1 MDKFLYFK
9 DANDDAYLY
18 PVANLLGI
26 VHDADTTLKLRF
38 KSAVTGSAAATEV
51 DLVTLTIDSNK
62 EQEVCDAIVG
72 AINAPGVHSSGMV
85 VVADALAG
93 VFIHP
98 AITGTASTFDS

>member
-1 MDKFLYFK
+1 MKFLYFK
-9 DANDDAYLY
+9 DANDDAYMF
-18 PVANLLGI
+18 PAANLI
-26 VHDADTTLKLRF
+26 SVIHDADTTLKLFFESTTRD
-38 KSAVTGSAAATEV
+38 AADT

-72 AINAPGVHSSGMV
+72 ALNAGNAHSSGMV

-98 AITGTASTFDS
+98 AISGTALTLDT

>member
-1 MDKFLYFK
+1 MEKFLYFK
-9 DANDDAYLY
+9 DANDDAQLY
-18 PVANLLGI
+18 PASSLIGI
-26 VHDADTTLKLRF
+26 IHDADTTLKLRF
-38 KSAVTGSAAATEV
+38 KSAVTNSATATEI

-72 AINAPGVHSSGMV
+72 ALNAPGAHSSGMV

-98 AITGTASTFDS
+98 AITGTAATLDS

>member
-1 MDKFLYFK
+1 MEKFLYFK
-9 DANDDAYLY
+9 DANDDAQLY
-18 PVANLLGI
+18 PAANLLGI
-26 VHDADTTLKLRF
+26 IHDADTTLKLRF
-38 KSAVTGSAAATEV
+38 KSAVTGSGAATEV

-72 AINAPGVHSSGMV
+72 ALNATHSSGMV

-98 AITGTASTFDS
+98 AITGTAATLDS

>member
-1 MDKFLYFK
+1 MKFLYFK
-9 DANDDAYLY
+9 DADNDAYMY
-18 PVANLLGI
+18 PAANLINVL
-26 VHDADTTLKLRF
+26 HDGDTALKLFFVPATNDAADT
-38 KSAVTGSAAATEV
+38 

-72 AINAPGVHSSGMV
+72 ALNAGNAHSSGMV

-98 AITGTASTFDS
+98 AITGTALTADS

>member
-1 MDKFLYFK
+1 MKFLYFK
-9 DANDDAYLY
+9 DANDDAYMY
-18 PVANLLGI
+18 PAANLITAL
-26 VHDADTTLKLRF
+26 HDGDTVVKLFFAPPSTNDAADT
-38 KSAVTGSAAATEV
+38 

-72 AINAPGVHSSGMV
+72 AINAPSAHSSGMV

-98 AITGTASTFDS
+98 AITGTALTLDT

>member
-1 MDKFLYFK
+1 MEKFLYFK
-9 DANDDAYLY
+9 DANDDAQLY
-18 PVANLLGI
+18 PASSLLGI
-26 VHDADTTLKLRF
+26 IHDADTTLKLRF
-38 KSAVTGSAAATEV
+38 KSAVTNSATATEI

-72 AINAPGVHSSGMV
+72 ALNGTHSSGMV

-98 AITGTASTFDS
+98 AITGTAATLDS